1 MDGLVQEL
9 LRLENAK
16 HNALIAIDAP
26 AYEANVQEQ
35 IRLLRTSKGPGP
47 GVTNV
52 QQLLALSQLVSVNA
66 GLVQNLLLTS
76 PLFML
81 NSNSYTAAGRLS
93 VPPPSR
99 NVSMEA

>member
-1 MDGLVQEL
+1 MDGLVEDL

-16 HNALIAIDAP
+16 HTALVSIDP
-26 AYEANVQEQ
+26 YAYEASVREQ
-35 IRLLRTSKGPGP
+35 IRLVNGSKGNRS

-52 QQLLALSQLVSVNA
+52 EQLLALSRLISVNA
-66 GLVQNLLLTS
+66 RLVQNLVSTS
-76 PLFML
+76 PLFAL
-81 NSNSYTAAGRLS
+81 SSGYTAAGRLS